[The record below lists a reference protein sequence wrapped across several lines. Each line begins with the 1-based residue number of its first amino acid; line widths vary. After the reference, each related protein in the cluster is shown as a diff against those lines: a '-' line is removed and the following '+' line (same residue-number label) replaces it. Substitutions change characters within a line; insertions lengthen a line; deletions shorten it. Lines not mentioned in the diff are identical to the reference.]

1 MALRFD
7 PDLLPR
13 IRDGKVTM
21 QFGLWRRP
29 RVVAG
34 RVYVVKGLGIVRV
47 TAVEKIDLS
56 RLTPWEAEAAGA
68 KGVEQ
73 LREWLKLERPDVDPT
88 SGNGYRVRFRYLGP
102 ETNDGEEAEEMG
114 EEDGD
119 EEDDEE
125 QSRSAVPPKAVPPD
139 LMEWVDKRPWRLEH
153 LQTLVT
159 GIWRNADDIA
169 AEVKEDSPT
178 TRRRMG
184 DLRKRDL
191 VTSHRHHGYRITPEG
206 QGALTRTVDG
216 SADGVGTSAAGWL
229 NAKGSRSDIIE
240 ALRDGRWH
248 NAGEIGE
255 ILKLSVVSIQ
265 RRVAALRDR
274 GLIES
279 HRRRGYRLTEVGREA
294 AGITDEEPTAEASAF
309 LQAVPEEGP
318 WGLAARVH
326 EPMELDPTVP
336 EPHIAEV
343 PGAEVERV
351 APIPSSLLEWLDKKD
366 YRKDLMLAIPPGD
379 YISSSELSEL
389 LDTSITAL
397 HGRLKTLKEKDLVT
411 ALPRR
416 GYKVTNL
423 GTRVAAVL
431 RAMAMRSSTEPEGA
445 SAFLSA
451 EPPGWGALPQRAVPT
466 VAPQALAT
474 MQPRSPRWG
483 SGTECGFC
491 HADASSLPRLGWVVG
506 LQSHLESPLAEGS
519 SEKPMVCRRGIIE
532 DASWFL
538 VLERNPL
545 AEGHCKLICKE
556 HVWDLL
562 ELGEWANRD
571 QRIAAVRDSM
581 SRALV
586 QSVEVIMALDPRI
599 VDVMIVSGL
608 EHGSHL
614 HLDLIPRYRMDL
626 PGLRPLASSRA
637 FYDDLSLV
645 RKRRLW
651 ETRRRHLEEV
661 ANKLRSVSS
670 RVLATR
676 SATGTRVTTFGEL

>member
-1 MALRFD
+1 MSLRFD

-47 TAVEKIDLS
+47 IDLS

-68 KGVEQ
+68 DDVGK
-73 LREWLKLERPDVDPT
+73 LRQWLKKERPDADPT
-88 SGNGYRVRFRYLGP
+88 SGTGYRVRFRYLGP
-102 ETNDGEEAEEMG
+102 ETKNGEEAEEVG

-119 EEDDEE
+119 EEDGEE
-125 QSRSAVPPKAVPPD
+125 PSRSAVQPKAVPPD

-153 LQTLVT
+153 LHTLVT

-169 AEVKEDSPT
+169 AEIKEDAAT

-206 QGALTRTVDG
+206 QGALTRTVDD
-216 SADGVGTSAAGWL
+216 SAEGAGTSAAGWL
-229 NAKGSRSDIIE
+229 NAKGGRSDIVE
-240 ALRDGRWH
+240 ALKDCRWH

-255 ILKLSVVSIQ
+255 ILNLSVVSIQ

-294 AGITDEEPTAEASAF
+294 AGITIDEPTVEESGF
-309 LQAVPEEGP
+309 LQAVPGEEP
-318 WGLAARVH
+318 SGLAEPVH
-326 EPMELDPTVP
+326 EPMAFDPTAPMPHVSGVQEAEEEPAVP
-336 EPHIAEV
+336 V
-343 PGAEVERV
+343 
-351 APIPSSLLEWLDKKD
+351 PSSLLEWLDKKV
-366 YRKDLMLAIPPGD
+366 YRKDLIMAIPHDD

-397 HGRLKTLKEKDLVT
+397 HGRLKTLKERGLVS

-416 GYKVTNL
+416 GYKVTVL
-423 GTRVAAVL
+423 GTRVAAIL

-451 EPPGWGALPQRAVPT
+451 EPPGWGAISPRAVPSVT
-466 VAPQALAT
+466 PLAPVT

-491 HADASSLPRLGWVVG
+491 HADASSLPRLGWAVG
-506 LQSHLESPLAEGS
+506 LQGHLESPLAEGN
-519 SEKPMVCRRGIIE
+519 SERPMECKRGIIE
-532 DASWFL
+532 DASWFM

-586 QSVEVIMALDPRI
+586 LSVEVIMALDQRI

-614 HLDLIPRYRMDL
+614 HFDLIPRYRMDL

-661 ANKLRSVSS
+661 ADKLRSVAS
-670 RVLATR
+670 RVLASR
-676 SATGTRVTTFGEL
+676 AVAGTRVTTFGEL

>member
-1 MALRFD
+1 M
-7 PDLLPR
+7 
-13 IRDGKVTM
+13 
-21 QFGLWRRP
+21 
-29 RVVAG
+29 AG
-34 RVYVVKGLGIVRV
+34 RVYVTKGLGIVRV

-68 KGVEQ
+68 KDVEQ
-73 LREWLKLERPDVDPT
+73 LREWLKRERPDVDPT
-88 SGNGYRVRFRYLGP
+88 SGTGYRVRFRYLGP
-102 ETNDGEEAEEMG
+102 ETKNGEEAEEAG
-114 EEDGD
+114 EEGGD
-119 EEDDEE
+119 EEDGED
-125 QSRSAVPPKAVPPD
+125 QPKSAVPSKAVPPD

-169 AEVKEDSPT
+169 GELKEDSAT

-206 QGALTRTVDG
+206 HGALNRNVDD
-216 SADGVGTSAAGWL
+216 SADGAGTSAASWL
-229 NAKGSRSDIIE
+229 NAKGGRSDIIE
-240 ALRDGRWH
+240 ALRDCRWH

-255 ILKLSVVSIQ
+255 ILNLSVVSIQ

-274 GLIES
+274 GLVES

-294 AGITDEEPTAEASAF
+294 AGITLEEPTVENIGFPRAVSGMEPSGMAE
-309 LQAVPEEGP
+309 P
-318 WGLAARVH
+318 VH
-326 EPMELDPTVP
+326 APMALDPTMP
-336 EPHIAEV
+336 GPQIAEI
-343 PGAEVERV
+343 PEAEEEPAV
-351 APIPSSLLEWLDKKD
+351 PIPSSLLEWLEKKA
-366 YRKDLMLAIPPGD
+366 YRKDLILAIPHDD
-379 YISSSELSEL
+379 YMSSSELSEL

-397 HGRLKTLKEKDLVT
+397 HGRLKTLKERDLVS

-416 GYKVTNL
+416 GYKVTVL
-423 GTRVAAVL
+423 GTRVAAIL
-431 RAMAMRSSTEPEGA
+431 RAMAMRSSTEPDGA

-451 EPPGWGALPQRAVPT
+451 EPPSWSASPPRAVPS
-466 VAPQALAT
+466 VAPLAPVT

-506 LQSHLESPLAEGS
+506 LQGHLESPLATGS
-519 SEKPMVCRRGIIE
+519 SEQPMECRRGILE

-545 AEGHCKLICKE
+545 AEGHCKIICKE
-556 HVWDLL
+556 HVWDML

-586 QSVEVIMALDPRI
+586 LSVEVIMALDPHI
-599 VDVMIVSGL
+599 VDVIIVSGL

-614 HLDLIPRYRMDL
+614 HFDLIPRYRMDL

-661 ANKLRSVSS
+661 ADKLRSVAS
-670 RVLATR
+670 RVLASR
-676 SATGTRVTTFGEL
+676 AVDGTRVTTFGEL